1 MKNAKKTPSI
11 NKKIVP
17 VINMFKMLPQ
27 AKYKIVTENNPPP
40 PFNSFKRAKCYP
52 NQKIHYQKKKK
63 QEPKKFK
70 VKTCHQ
76 AQKDNPILN
85 LFSKLEMKKG
95 QDPLEDLD
103 LGKKILQARDSND
116 KIERDKK
123 NTPDRKWDKKK

>member
-103 LGKKILQARDSND
+103 L
-116 KIERDKK
+116 
-123 NTPDRKWDKKK
+123 

>member
-1 MKNAKKTPSI
+1 
-11 NKKIVP
+11 
-17 VINMFKMLPQ
+17 MLP
-27 AKYKIVTENNPPP
+27 KSK
-40 PFNSFKRAKCYP
+40 
-52 NQKIHYQKKKK
+52 NQIHYQKKKK

-123 NTPDRKWDKKK
+123 IPRIGNGIKKK

>member
-1 MKNAKKTPSI
+1 VLPKSKN
-11 NKKIVP
+11 
-17 VINMFKMLPQ
+17 Q
-27 AKYKIVTENNPPP
+27 
-40 PFNSFKRAKCYP
+40 
-52 NQKIHYQKKKK
+52 IHYQKKKK

-70 VKTCHQ
+70 VKTGHQ